1 MVRTPHIGGIVEFYR
16 RRGQILDIATQL
28 DVYSSH
34 LPGSRNLDMGL
45 AGDFDF
51 DGELELLLPT
61 EDFTRLGAVERT
73 SFGAEAKWDVSIG
86 GRLSTNI
93 AAVQQTDGGLLVG
106 VGHEGEVL
114 RIWLP

>member
-1 MVRTPHIGGIVEFYR
+1 MVRTSHIGGIVEFYQ
-16 RRGQILDIATQL
+16 RRGKILDIATQL
-28 DVYSSH
+28 ESYSSH

-73 SFGAEAKWDVSIG
+73 SFGAETKWDVSIG

-93 AAVQQTDGGLLVG
+93 AAVWQADGGY
-106 VGHEGEVL
+106 EGEVL
-114 RIWLP
+114 RIWLL